1 MHACHLSPGREEAD
15 AKSMFHH
22 RIRDLMILNAVLAL
36 ILAAGIALK
45 SFAALTTIG
54 LVVAVFV
61 VLPLAWVEIYLY
73 SKQKGTWYR
82 WRHPTPRRPR
92 YVRPMNI
99 PPYRGPAPFPGAGE
113 SVAGEPP
120 SLPPRTRL
128 FESGDPSDPVS
139 RASILLKVASRLES
153 SGSTVAAARIY
164 QQVIDEYA
172 ETPEALAATQHLRS
186 ITERNLRASVP
197 GSQ

>member
-1 MHACHLSPGREEAD
+1 MPACPDFQGEEAD
-15 AKSMFHH
+15 RKSMFRH
-22 RIRDLMILNAVLAL
+22 RIKDLMILNAVLA
-36 ILAAGIALK
+36 IVLAAGIALK

-54 LVVAVFV
+54 FVVAVFV

-82 WRHPTPRRPR
+82 LRHPRPRRPR
-92 YVRPMNI
+92 YVPPMNI

-120 SLPPRTRL
+120 LLPPRTRL

-139 RASILLKVASRLES
+139 RASILLKVASRLETA
-153 SGSTVAAARIY
+153 GRIGAAVRTYEQILR
-164 QQVIDEYA
+164 EFGG
-172 ETPEALAATQHLRS
+172 TPEAQDAARRLQR
-186 ITERNLRASVP
+186 
-197 GSQ
+197 

>member
-1 MHACHLSPGREEAD
+1 
-15 AKSMFHH
+15 
-22 RIRDLMILNAVLAL
+22 MIVNAVLAVV
-36 ILAAGIALK
+36 LAAGIALK

-61 VLPLAWVEIYLY
+61 VLPLAWVEIYLH

-82 WRHPTPRRPR
+82 LRHPRPARPR
-92 YVRPMNI
+92 YVRPTNI

-113 SVAGEPP
+113 SVPGEPP

-139 RASILLKVASRLES
+139 RASILLKVAIRLEA
-153 SGSTVAAARIY
+153 SGQVGAAVRTY
-164 QQVIDEYA
+164 RQVVDA
-172 ETPEALAATQHLRS
+172 FADTPEAETAARRLQS
-186 ITERNLRASVP
+186 IGEGKVQVGQS
-197 GSQ
+197 GSD